1 MAMKEQNNTNTTNN
15 ELATMNGFA
24 MLNDK
29 DLIADVTE
37 DLQGLTLTYD
47 RIRIPAGGLTA
58 FEVPGDDEEAEL
70 VKDIKGVI
78 LYHHPSFAYYA
89 SKYAGGNNRPDCG
102 SFDGMHGVGT
112 PGGTCAS
119 CPLNQFGSS
128 EEGQGKACKNRRTLY
143 ILRENELFPM
153 TLSLPTGS
161 LKEFTKFLKRQ
172 LSRGRFLNRIV
183 TKISL
188 QKATNA
194 AGIAYSQAVFS
205 FDRLLT
211 TEEQQAIAP
220 IVAQVKEYAAHLTID
235 ALAEHDEGPVI
246 DMETGEIITPLK

>member
-1 MAMKEQNNTNTTNN
+1 MTMKKQNDANEMNSELTTM
-15 ELATMNGFA
+15 TGFS
-24 MLNDK
+24 MLSDTE
-29 DLIADVTE
+29 LIADVTA
-37 DLQGLTLTYD
+37 DLQGLTLKYD

-78 LYHHPSFAYYA
+78 LYHHPAFAYYA

-102 SFDGMHGVGT
+102 SFDGVQGVGT
-112 PGGTCAS
+112 PGGSCAN

-128 EEGQGKACKNRRTLY
+128 EEGMGKACKNRRTLY

-172 LSRGRFLNRIV
+172 LSRGRLLNRIV

-188 QKATNA
+188 QKATNT

-205 FDRLLT
+205 FDRFLT

-220 IVAQVKEYAAHLTID
+220 IVTQAKNYAAHLTID
-235 ALAEHDEGPVI
+235 ALTEHDEGPII